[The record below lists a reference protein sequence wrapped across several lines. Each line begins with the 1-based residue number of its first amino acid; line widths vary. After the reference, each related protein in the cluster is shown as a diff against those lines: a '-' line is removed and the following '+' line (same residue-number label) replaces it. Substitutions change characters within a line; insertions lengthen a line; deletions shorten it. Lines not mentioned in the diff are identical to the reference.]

1 MLTTIRDKLKTWV
14 VVLLVVLVAIPLIFL
29 GVGEY
34 GTNQERYAF
43 KVNDQEISKSVVLQ
57 EIGQFK
63 DVLRKNY
70 QGSIPPIYT
79 NKFIKKITIDNLIRR
94 NIENNIASNAGL
106 VFSDESIIEDIENT
120 SSFKDENGFNAQLY
134 KRRLFLINMNPVV
147 YEQYVY
153 QRGIRDQMR
162 KAITDTSLLS
172 VYDKKINV
180 AANYH
185 QKSGRLVEIKKDL
198 IEDQINITLNQI
210 NDYYEK
216 NRESFLSDDEAEFE
230 YIRLNKSDFIKFT
243 KIEESE
249 LVRVYEKNLSSGVY
263 KLDDLY
269 ELNHLVFPIKG
280 NKDVTLRSA
289 KKAYE
294 KLTKGTTLLEIVQEF
309 EIDDDSKNNKGYLG
323 KLSLGEMPDIIKNNI
338 IGMNKEDLKIITTES
353 NAIHIIQLIELHKR
367 GNKTFDMVKSDIK
380 NKLLT
385 NKGSIDYY
393 TTLDNIKN
401 NLFIKN
407 TTLNNVAKSFNLKL
421 VKTPRISESY
431 KDMILSSNVL
441 TQLFESINSDEPYK
455 PIYIGNDDVLFVKKV
470 KYYPPKQL
478 PLKDTEDAIKALLY
492 TKAINS
498 KLSKVAQQ
506 TLKSLNNGTYT
517 NFQSFKVYNYDD
529 KYDKEIMTIIN
540 GQSVTDGFVS
550 HKLSSGHYLLLK
562 LDSFDQVLDVEKIN
576 NDNFYD
582 FLENT
587 NSEGDYN
594 SFYVSKYDKFNIDVN
609 EEYLDQ

>member
-198 IEDQINITLNQI
+198 IEEQINITLNQI

-280 NKDVTLRSA
+280 NKDATLRSA

>member
-1 MLTTIRDKLKTWV
+1 MLTTIRDKLKTSV
-14 VVLLVVLVAIPLIFL
+14 VVLLIVLVAIPLIFL

-43 KVNDQEISKSVVLQ
+43 RVNEQEVSKSIVLQ

-70 QGSIPPIYT
+70 QGSIPPVYT

-94 NIENNIASNAGL
+94 NIENNISSNANL
-106 VFSDESIIEDIENT
+106 VFSDESIIDDIQNT
-120 SSFKDENGFNAQLY
+120 SSFKDENGFNTQLY
-134 KRRLFLINMNPVV
+134 KRRLFMINMNPAV

-153 QRGIRDQMR
+153 QKGIRDQMR

-185 QKSGRLVEIKKDL
+185 QKSGRLVEIKKNL
-198 IEDQINITLNQI
+198 IEDQVNITLNQI
-210 NDYYEK
+210 NDYYQK

-230 YIRLNKSDFIKFT
+230 YIRLNKSDFIKLA
-243 KIEESE
+243 KIEENE
-249 LVRVYEKNLSSGVY
+249 LINTYEKNLSSGIY
-263 KLDDLY
+263 KLDDQY
-269 ELNHLVFPIKG
+269 ELNHLVFPIEG
-280 NKDVTLRSA
+280 NKDATLKSA

-294 KLTKGTTLLEIVQEF
+294 KLTKGTTFLEITQEF

-338 IGMNKEDLKIITTES
+338 IGMNNEDLKMITTEP
-353 NAIHIIQLIELHKR
+353 NAIHIIKLIELHKR
-367 GNKTFDMVKSDIK
+367 GNKTFNMVKGNIK
-380 NKLLT
+380 NKLST
-385 NKGSIDYY
+385 NKGSIDYFA
-393 TTLDNIKN
+393 TLDNIKN
-401 NLFIKN
+401 NLFIKS
-407 TTLNNVAKSFNLKL
+407 TSLDNVAKSFNLKL

-431 KDMILSSNVL
+431 KNNILSSNVL
-441 TQLFESINSDEPYK
+441 KQLFNNINNDAPYN
-455 PIYIGNDDVLFVKKV
+455 PIYIGNDDVLFVKKI
-470 KYYPPKQL
+470 KYYPSKQL

-498 KLSKVAQQ
+498 KLSKIAQE
-506 TLKSLNNGTYT
+506 TLKSLNNGTYS

-529 KYDKEIMTIIN
+529 LYDKEIMTIIN
-540 GQSVTDGFVS
+540 QQPVTNSFVS

-562 LDSFDQVLDVEKIN
+562 LDSFDQVLDNEKIN

-582 FLENT
+582 FLDNT

-594 SFYVSKYDKFNIDVN
+594 SFYVSKYNEFEIDVN

>member
-14 VVLLVVLVAIPLIFL
+14 VVLLIVLVAIPLIFL

-43 KVNDQEISKSVVLQ
+43 RVNEQEVSKSVVLQ

-70 QGSIPPIYT
+70 QGSIPPVYT
-79 NKFIKKITIDNLIRR
+79 NKFIKKITIDNLIRK
-94 NIENNIASNAGL
+94 NIENNISSNANL
-106 VFSDESIIEDIENT
+106 VFSDESIIDDIQNT
-120 SSFKDENGFNAQLY
+120 SSFKDENGFNTQLY

-153 QRGIRDQMR
+153 QKGIRDQMR

-172 VYDKKINV
+172 VYDKKINI

-185 QKSGRLVEIKKDL
+185 QKSGRLVEIKTNL

-210 NDYYEK
+210 NDYYQK

-230 YIRLNKSDFIKFT
+230 YIRLNKSDFIKSA
-243 KIEESE
+243 KIEENE
-249 LVRVYEKNLSSGVY
+249 LINIYEKNLSSGIY
-263 KLDDLY
+263 KLDDQY

-280 NKDVTLRSA
+280 NKNATLRSA

-294 KLTKGTTLLEIVQEF
+294 KLTKGTTFPEITQEF

-338 IGMNKEDLKIITTES
+338 IGMNKEDLKIITTEP

-367 GNKTFDMVKSDIK
+367 GNKTFDMVKGDIK
-380 NKLLT
+380 NKLST

-393 TTLDNIKN
+393 ATLDNIKN

-407 TTLNNVAKSFNLKL
+407 TSINNVAKSFNLKL

-431 KDMILSSNVL
+431 KSKILSSNVL
-441 TQLFESINSDEPYK
+441 TQLFDNTNSDKPYK
-455 PIYIGNDDVLFVKKV
+455 PIYIGNDDVLFVKKI

-492 TKAINS
+492 TKALNS
-498 KLSKVAQQ
+498 KLSKVAQE
-506 TLKSLNNGTYT
+506 TLKSLNNGTYS

-529 KYDKEIMTIIN
+529 QYDKEIMTIIN
-540 GQSVTDGFVS
+540 QQPVTNSFLS

-562 LDSFDQVLDVEKIN
+562 LDSFDHVLDVEKIN

-582 FLENT
+582 FLDNT

-594 SFYVSKYDKFNIDVN
+594 SFYVSKYDEFEIDVN

>member
-94 NIENNIASNAGL
+94 NIENNIASNADL

-280 NKDVTLRSA
+280 NKDATLRSA

-540 GQSVTDGFVS
+540 GQPVTDGFVS

>member
-280 NKDVTLRSA
+280 NKDATLRSA

-478 PLKDTEDAIKALLY
+478 PLKDTKDAIKALLY

>member
-43 KVNDQEISKSVVLQ
+43 RVNDQEVSKSIVLQ

-70 QGSIPPIYT
+70 QGSIPPVYT

-94 NIENNIASNAGL
+94 NIENNISIDLNL
-106 VFSDESIIEDIENT
+106 VFSDDSIIEDIQNT
-120 SSFKDENGFNAQLY
+120 TSFRDENGFNTQLY
-134 KRRLFLINMNPVV
+134 KRRLFLINMNPEV

-153 QRGIRDQMR
+153 QKGIRDQMR
-162 KAITDTSLLS
+162 KSITDTSLLS

-185 QKSGRLVEIKKDL
+185 QKSGRLVEIKKNL

-210 NDYYEK
+210 NDYYQK
-216 NRESFLSDDEAEFE
+216 NTESFLSDDEAEFE
-230 YIRLNKSDFIKFT
+230 YIRLNKSDFIKLT
-243 KIEESE
+243 KIEENE
-249 LVRVYEKNLSSGVY
+249 LINIYEKNLSSGIY
-263 KLDDLY
+263 KLDDQY
-269 ELNHLVFPIKG
+269 ELHHLVFPIKG
-280 NKDVTLRSA
+280 NKDTTLKFA

-294 KLTKGTTLLEIVQEF
+294 KLTKGTTFIEITQEF

-323 KLSLGEMPDIIKNNI
+323 KLSLGEMPDVIKNNI
-338 IGMNKEDLKIITTES
+338 IGMNKEDLKMITTEP

-367 GNKTFDMVKSDIK
+367 GNKTFDMVKDDIK

-393 TTLDNIKN
+393 ATLDNIKN
-401 NLFIKN
+401 NLFINN
-407 TTLNNVAKSFNLKL
+407 TSLNKVAKSFNLKL

-431 KDMILSSNVL
+431 KNKILSSNVL
-441 TQLFESINSDEPYK
+441 TQLFDNINSDEPYK
-455 PIYIGNDDVLFVKKV
+455 PIYIGNDDVLFVKKI

-498 KLSKVAQQ
+498 KLSKVAQE

-517 NFQSFKVYNYDD
+517 NYQSFKVYNYDD
-529 KYDKEIMTIIN
+529 KYNKEIMAIIN
-540 GQSVTDGFVS
+540 QQPVTNNFLS

-562 LDSFDQVLDVEKIN
+562 LDSFDQVLDVEKID

-582 FLENT
+582 FLDNT

-594 SFYVSKYDKFNIDVN
+594 SFYVSNYNEFEIDVN

>member
-94 NIENNIASNAGL
+94 NIENNIASNADL

-280 NKDVTLRSA
+280 NKDATLRSA

>member
-1 MLTTIRDKLKTWV
+1 MLTAIRDKLKTWV
-14 VVLLVVLVAIPLIFL
+14 VVLLIVLVAIPLIFL

-43 KVNDQEISKSVVLQ
+43 KVNDQEVSKSVVLQ

-70 QGSIPPIYT
+70 QGAIPPVYT
-79 NKFIKKITIDNLIRR
+79 NKFIKKITIDNLIRK
-94 NIENNIASNAGL
+94 NIENNISSNANL
-106 VFSDESIIEDIENT
+106 VFSDESIIDDIQNT
-120 SSFKDENGFNAQLY
+120 SSFRDENGFNTQLY

-153 QRGIRDQMR
+153 QKGIRDQMR

-185 QKSGRLVEIKKDL
+185 LKSGRLVEIQKNLVEND
-198 IEDQINITLNQI
+198 INITLNQI
-210 NDYYEK
+210 NDYYQK

-249 LVRVYEKNLSSGVY
+249 LVNVYEKNLSSGIY
-263 KLDDLY
+263 KLDDQY

-280 NKDVTLRSA
+280 NKDETLRSA

-294 KLTKGTTLLEIVQEF
+294 KLTKGSTLQEITEEF

-338 IGMNKEDLKIITTES
+338 IGMNREDLKIITTES
-353 NAIHIIQLIELHKR
+353 NAIHIIRLIELHKR
-367 GNKTFDMVKSDIK
+367 GNKSFDMVKGEIK
-380 NKLLT
+380 SKLSA
-385 NKGSIDYY
+385 NKGSTEFYA
-393 TTLDNIKN
+393 TLDNIKN
-401 NLFIKN
+401 NLYIKN
-407 TTLNNVAKSFNLKL
+407 TSLNNIAKSFNLKL
-421 VKTPRISESY
+421 LKTPRISQSY
-431 KDMILSSNVL
+431 KNKILSFNVL
-441 TQLFESINSDEPYK
+441 AQLFDNINSDKQYK
-455 PIYIGNDDVLFVKKV
+455 PIYIGNDDVLFVKKI

-498 KLSKVAQQ
+498 KLSKVAQE

-517 NFQSFKVYNYDD
+517 NYQSFNVYNYDD

-540 GQSVTDGFVS
+540 EQPVTDGFVS
-550 HKLSSGHYLLLK
+550 HKLSSGNYLLLK

-582 FLENT
+582 FLDNT

-594 SFYVSKYDKFNIDVN
+594 SFYVSKYDEFEIDVN

>member
-14 VVLLVVLVAIPLIFL
+14 VVLLIVLVAIPLIFL

-280 NKDVTLRSA
+280 NKDATLRSA

>member
-280 NKDVTLRSA
+280 NKDATLRSA
-289 KKAYE
+289 KTAYE

>member
-280 NKDVTLRSA
+280 NKDATLRSA

-498 KLSKVAQQ
+498 KLSKIAQE
-506 TLKSLNNGTYT
+506 TLKSLNNGTYS

-529 KYDKEIMTIIN
+529 QYDKEIMTIIN
-540 GQSVTDGFVS
+540 QQPVTNSFVS

-562 LDSFDQVLDVEKIN
+562 LDSFDQVLDNEKIN

-582 FLENT
+582 FLDNT

-594 SFYVSKYDKFNIDVN
+594 SFYVSKYDEFEIDVN

>member
-14 VVLLVVLVAIPLIFL
+14 VVLLIVLVAIPLIFL

-43 KVNDQEISKSVVLQ
+43 RVNEQEVSKSVVLQ

-70 QGSIPPIYT
+70 QGSIPPVYT

-94 NIENNIASNAGL
+94 NIENNISSNANL
-106 VFSDESIIEDIENT
+106 VFSDESIIDDIQNT

-153 QRGIRDQMR
+153 QKGIRDQMR

-172 VYDKKINV
+172 VYDKKIHV

-185 QKSGRLVEIKKDL
+185 QKSGRLVEIKKNL
-198 IEDQINITLNQI
+198 IKDQINITLNQI
-210 NDYYEK
+210 NDYYQR
-216 NRESFLSDDEAEFE
+216 NRGSFLSDDEAEFE
-230 YIRLNKSDFIKFT
+230 YIRLNKSDFIKSI
-243 KIEESE
+243 KIEENE
-249 LVRVYEKNLSSGVY
+249 LINIYEKNLSSGIY
-263 KLDDLY
+263 KLDDQY
-269 ELNHLVFPIKG
+269 ELNHIVFPIKG
-280 NKDVTLRSA
+280 NKNTTLRFA
-289 KKAYE
+289 NKAYE
-294 KLTKGTTLLEIVQEF
+294 KLTKGTTFPEITQEF

-338 IGMNKEDLKIITTES
+338 IGMNKDDLKMITTES

-367 GNKTFDMVKSDIK
+367 GNKTFDMVKGDIK
-380 NKLLT
+380 NKLST

-393 TTLDNIKN
+393 ATLDNIKN

-407 TTLNNVAKSFNLKL
+407 TSLNNVAKSFNLKL

-431 KDMILSSNVL
+431 KSTILSSNVL
-441 TQLFESINSDEPYK
+441 TQLFDNINSDEPYK
-455 PIYIGNDDVLFVKKV
+455 PIYIGNDDVLFVKKI

-492 TKAINS
+492 TKALNS
-498 KLSKVAQQ
+498 KLSKLAQE
-506 TLKSLNNGTYT
+506 TLKSLNNGTYS

-540 GQSVTDGFVS
+540 QQPVTNSFLS
-550 HKLSSGHYLLLK
+550 HKLSSGNYLLLK
-562 LDSFDQVLDVEKIN
+562 LDSFNQVLDVEKIN

-582 FLENT
+582 FLDNT

-594 SFYVSKYDKFNIDVN
+594 SFYVSKYDEFEIDVN

>member
-14 VVLLVVLVAIPLIFL
+14 VVLLIVLVAIPLIFL

-43 KVNDQEISKSVVLQ
+43 RVNEQEVSKSVVLQ

-70 QGSIPPIYT
+70 QGSIPPVYT

-94 NIENNIASNAGL
+94 NIENNISSNANL
-106 VFSDESIIEDIENT
+106 VFSDESIIDDIQNT

-153 QRGIRDQMR
+153 QKGIRDQMR

-172 VYDKKINV
+172 VYDKKIHV

-185 QKSGRLVEIKKDL
+185 QKSGRLVEIKKNL

-210 NDYYEK
+210 NDYYQR
-216 NRESFLSDDEAEFE
+216 NRGSFLSDDEAEFE
-230 YIRLNKSDFIKFT
+230 YIRLNKSDFIKSI
-243 KIEESE
+243 KIEENE
-249 LVRVYEKNLSSGVY
+249 LINTYEKNLSSGIY
-263 KLDDLY
+263 KLDDQY
-269 ELNHLVFPIKG
+269 ELNHIVFPIKG
-280 NKDVTLRSA
+280 NKNTTLRFA
-289 KKAYE
+289 NKAYE
-294 KLTKGTTLLEIVQEF
+294 KLTKGTTFPEITQEF

-338 IGMNKEDLKIITTES
+338 IGMNKDDLKMITTES

-367 GNKTFDMVKSDIK
+367 GNKTFDMVKGDIK
-380 NKLLT
+380 NKLST

-393 TTLDNIKN
+393 ATLDNIKN

-407 TTLNNVAKSFNLKL
+407 TSLNNVAKSFNLKL

-431 KDMILSSNVL
+431 KSTILSSNVL
-441 TQLFESINSDEPYK
+441 TQLFDNINSDEPYK
-455 PIYIGNDDVLFVKKV
+455 PIYIGNDDVLFVKKI

-492 TKAINS
+492 TKALNS
-498 KLSKVAQQ
+498 KLSKLAQE
-506 TLKSLNNGTYT
+506 TLKSLNNGTYS

-540 GQSVTDGFVS
+540 QQPVTNSFLS
-550 HKLSSGHYLLLK
+550 HKLSSGNYLLLK
-562 LDSFDQVLDVEKIN
+562 LDSFNQVLDVEKIN

-582 FLENT
+582 FLDNT

-594 SFYVSKYDKFNIDVN
+594 SFYVSKYDEFEIDVN

>member
-63 DVLRKNY
+63 DVLKKNY

-280 NKDVTLRSA
+280 NKDATLRSA

>member
-94 NIENNIASNAGL
+94 SIENNISSNAGL

-280 NKDVTLRSA
+280 NKDATLRSA

-338 IGMNKEDLKIITTES
+338 IGMNKKDLKIITTES

-478 PLKDTEDAIKALLY
+478 PLKDTEDAIRALLY

>member
-280 NKDVTLRSA
+280 NKDATLRSA

>member
-94 NIENNIASNAGL
+94 NIENNIASNADL

-243 KIEESE
+243 KIEENE

-280 NKDVTLRSA
+280 NKDATLRSA

>member
-249 LVRVYEKNLSSGVY
+249 LLRVYEKNLSSGVY

-280 NKDVTLRSA
+280 NKDATLRSA

-609 EEYLDQ
+609 EDYLDQ

>member
-94 NIENNIASNAGL
+94 NIENNIASNADL

-280 NKDVTLRSA
+280 NKDATLRSA

-294 KLTKGTTLLEIVQEF
+294 KLTKGTTFLEITQEF

>member
-14 VVLLVVLVAIPLIFL
+14 VVLLIVLVAIPLIFL

-43 KVNDQEISKSVVLQ
+43 RVNEQEVSKSIVLQ

-70 QGSIPPIYT
+70 QGSIPPVYT

-94 NIENNIASNAGL
+94 NIENNISSNANL
-106 VFSDESIIEDIENT
+106 VFSDESIIDDIQNT
-120 SSFKDENGFNAQLY
+120 SSFKDENGFNTQLY
-134 KRRLFLINMNPVV
+134 KRRLFMINMNPAV

-153 QRGIRDQMR
+153 QKGIRDQMR

-185 QKSGRLVEIKKDL
+185 QKSGRLVEIKKNL

-210 NDYYEK
+210 NDYYQK

-230 YIRLNKSDFIKFT
+230 YIRLNKSDFIKLA
-243 KIEESE
+243 KIEENE
-249 LVRVYEKNLSSGVY
+249 LINTYEKNLSSGIY
-263 KLDDLY
+263 KLDDQY
-269 ELNHLVFPIKG
+269 ELNHLVFPIEG
-280 NKDVTLRSA
+280 NKDATLKSA

-294 KLTKGTTLLEIVQEF
+294 KLTKGATFLEITQEF

-338 IGMNKEDLKIITTES
+338 IGMNNEDLKMITTEP
-353 NAIHIIQLIELHKR
+353 NAIHIIKLIELHKR
-367 GNKTFDMVKSDIK
+367 GNKTLNMVKGNIK

-385 NKGSIDYY
+385 NKGSIDYFA
-393 TTLDNIKN
+393 TLDNIKN

-407 TTLNNVAKSFNLKL
+407 TSLDNVAKSFNLKL

-431 KDMILSSNVL
+431 KNNILSSNVL
-441 TQLFESINSDEPYK
+441 KQLFNNINNDAPYN
-455 PIYIGNDDVLFVKKV
+455 PIYIGNDDVLFVKKI
-470 KYYPPKQL
+470 KYYPSKQL

-498 KLSKVAQQ
+498 KLSKIAQE
-506 TLKSLNNGTYT
+506 TLKSLNNGTYS

-529 KYDKEIMTIIN
+529 QYDKEIMTIIN
-540 GQSVTDGFVS
+540 QQPVTNSFVS

-562 LDSFDQVLDVEKIN
+562 LDSFDQVLDNEKIN

-582 FLENT
+582 FLDNT

-594 SFYVSKYDKFNIDVN
+594 SFYVSKYDEFEIDVN

>member
-478 PLKDTEDAIKALLY
+478 PLKDTEDAIRALLY

>member
-94 NIENNIASNAGL
+94 NIENNIASNADL

-280 NKDVTLRSA
+280 NKDATLRSA

-385 NKGSIDYY
+385 NKGSIEYY

-594 SFYVSKYDKFNIDVN
+594 SFYVSKYNEFEIDVN

>member
-249 LVRVYEKNLSSGVY
+249 LVHVYEKNLSSGVY

-280 NKDVTLRSA
+280 NKDATLRSA
-289 KKAYE
+289 KTAYE

-338 IGMNKEDLKIITTES
+338 IGMNKKDLKIITTES

>member
-14 VVLLVVLVAIPLIFL
+14 VVLLIVLVAIPLIFL

-43 KVNDQEISKSVVLQ
+43 RVNEQEVSKSIVLQ

-70 QGSIPPIYT
+70 QGSIPPVYT

-94 NIENNIASNAGL
+94 NIENNISSNANL
-106 VFSDESIIEDIENT
+106 VFSDESIIDDIQNT
-120 SSFKDENGFNAQLY
+120 SSFKDENGFNTQLY
-134 KRRLFLINMNPVV
+134 KRRLFMINMNPAV

-153 QRGIRDQMR
+153 QKGIRDQMR

-185 QKSGRLVEIKKDL
+185 QKSGRLVEIKKNL
-198 IEDQINITLNQI
+198 IEDQVNITLNQI
-210 NDYYEK
+210 NDYYQK

-230 YIRLNKSDFIKFT
+230 YIRLNKSDFIKLA
-243 KIEESE
+243 KIEENE
-249 LVRVYEKNLSSGVY
+249 LINTYEKNLSSGIY
-263 KLDDLY
+263 KLDDQY
-269 ELNHLVFPIKG
+269 ELNHLVFPIEG
-280 NKDVTLRSA
+280 NKDATLKSA

-294 KLTKGTTLLEIVQEF
+294 KLTKGTTFLEITQEF

-338 IGMNKEDLKIITTES
+338 IGMNNEDLKMITTEP
-353 NAIHIIQLIELHKR
+353 NAIHIIKLIELHKR
-367 GNKTFDMVKSDIK
+367 GNKTFNMVKGNIK
-380 NKLLT
+380 NKLST
-385 NKGSIDYY
+385 NKGSIDYFA
-393 TTLDNIKN
+393 TLDNIKN

-407 TTLNNVAKSFNLKL
+407 TSLDNVAKSFNLKL

-431 KDMILSSNVL
+431 KNNILSSNVL
-441 TQLFESINSDEPYK
+441 KQLFNNINNDAPYN
-455 PIYIGNDDVLFVKKV
+455 PIYIGNDDVLFVKKI
-470 KYYPPKQL
+470 KYYPSKQL

-498 KLSKVAQQ
+498 KLSKIAQE
-506 TLKSLNNGTYT
+506 TLKSLNNGTYS

-529 KYDKEIMTIIN
+529 LYDKEIMTIIN
-540 GQSVTDGFVS
+540 QQPVTNSFVS

-562 LDSFDQVLDVEKIN
+562 LDSFDQVLDNEKIN

-582 FLENT
+582 FLDNT

-594 SFYVSKYDKFNIDVN
+594 SFYVSKYNEFEIDVN

>member
-14 VVLLVVLVAIPLIFL
+14 VVLLIVLVAIPLIFL

-43 KVNDQEISKSVVLQ
+43 RVNEQEVSKSIVLQ

-70 QGSIPPIYT
+70 QGSIPPVYT

-94 NIENNIASNAGL
+94 NIENNISSNANL
-106 VFSDESIIEDIENT
+106 VFSDESIIDDIQNT
-120 SSFKDENGFNAQLY
+120 SSFKDENGFNTQLY
-134 KRRLFLINMNPVV
+134 KRRLFMINMNPAV

-153 QRGIRDQMR
+153 QKGIRDQMR

-185 QKSGRLVEIKKDL
+185 QKSGRLVEIKKNL
-198 IEDQINITLNQI
+198 IEDQVNITLNQI
-210 NDYYEK
+210 NDYYQK

-230 YIRLNKSDFIKFT
+230 YIRLNKSDFIKLA
-243 KIEESE
+243 KIEENE
-249 LVRVYEKNLSSGVY
+249 LINTYEKNLSSGIY
-263 KLDDLY
+263 KLDDQY
-269 ELNHLVFPIKG
+269 ELNHLVFPIEG
-280 NKDVTLRSA
+280 NKDATLKSA

-294 KLTKGTTLLEIVQEF
+294 KLTKGTTFLEITQEF

-338 IGMNKEDLKIITTES
+338 IGMNNEDLKMITTEP
-353 NAIHIIQLIELHKR
+353 NAIHIIKLIELHKR
-367 GNKTFDMVKSDIK
+367 GNKTFNMVKGNIK

-385 NKGSIDYY
+385 NKGSIDYFA
-393 TTLDNIKN
+393 TLDNIKN

-407 TTLNNVAKSFNLKL
+407 TSLDNVAKSFNLKL

-431 KDMILSSNVL
+431 KNNILSSNVL
-441 TQLFESINSDEPYK
+441 KQLFNNINNDAPYN
-455 PIYIGNDDVLFVKKV
+455 PIYIGNDDVLFVKKI
-470 KYYPPKQL
+470 KYYPSKQL

-498 KLSKVAQQ
+498 KLSKIAQE
-506 TLKSLNNGTYT
+506 TLKSLNNGTYS

-529 KYDKEIMTIIN
+529 LYDKEIMTIIN
-540 GQSVTDGFVS
+540 QQPVTNSFVS

-562 LDSFDQVLDVEKIN
+562 LDSFDQVLDNEKIN

-582 FLENT
+582 FLDNT

-594 SFYVSKYDKFNIDVN
+594 SFYVSKYNEFEIDVN

>member
-280 NKDVTLRSA
+280 NKDATLRSA

-323 KLSLGEMPDIIKNNI
+323 KLSLDEMPDIIKNNI

>member
-14 VVLLVVLVAIPLIFL
+14 VVLLIVLVAIPLIFL

-43 KVNDQEISKSVVLQ
+43 RVNEQEVSKSIVLQ

-70 QGSIPPIYT
+70 QGSIPPVYT

-94 NIENNIASNAGL
+94 NIENNISSNANL
-106 VFSDESIIEDIENT
+106 VFSDESIIDDIQNT
-120 SSFKDENGFNAQLY
+120 SSFKDENGFNTQLY
-134 KRRLFLINMNPVV
+134 KRRLFMINMNPAV

-153 QRGIRDQMR
+153 QKGIRDQMR

-185 QKSGRLVEIKKDL
+185 QKSGRLVEIKKNL

-210 NDYYEK
+210 NDYYQK

-230 YIRLNKSDFIKFT
+230 YIRLNKSDFIKLT
-243 KIEESE
+243 KIEENE
-249 LVRVYEKNLSSGVY
+249 LINTYEKNLSSGIY
-263 KLDDLY
+263 KLDDQY
-269 ELNHLVFPIKG
+269 ELNHLVFPIEG
-280 NKDVTLRSA
+280 NKDATLKSA

-294 KLTKGTTLLEIVQEF
+294 KLTKGTTFLEITQEF

-338 IGMNKEDLKIITTES
+338 IGMNNEDLKMITTEP
-353 NAIHIIQLIELHKR
+353 NAIHIIKLIELHKR
-367 GNKTFDMVKSDIK
+367 GNKTFNMVKGNIK

-385 NKGSIDYY
+385 NKGSIDYFA
-393 TTLDNIKN
+393 TLDNIKN

-407 TTLNNVAKSFNLKL
+407 TSLDNVAKSFNLKL

-431 KDMILSSNVL
+431 KNNILSSNVL
-441 TQLFESINSDEPYK
+441 KQLFNNINNDAPYN
-455 PIYIGNDDVLFVKKV
+455 PIYIGNDDVLFVKKI
-470 KYYPPKQL
+470 KYYPSKQL

-498 KLSKVAQQ
+498 KLSKIAQE
-506 TLKSLNNGTYT
+506 TLKSLNNGTYS

-529 KYDKEIMTIIN
+529 QYDKEIMTIIN
-540 GQSVTDGFVS
+540 QQPVTNSFVS

-562 LDSFDQVLDVEKIN
+562 LDSFDQVLDNEKIN

-582 FLENT
+582 FLDNT

-594 SFYVSKYDKFNIDVN
+594 SFYVSKYDEFEIDVN

>member
-1 MLTTIRDKLKTWV
+1 MLTTIRDKLKTSV
-14 VVLLVVLVAIPLIFL
+14 VVLLIVLVAIPLIFL

-43 KVNDQEISKSVVLQ
+43 RVNEQEVSKSIVLQ

-70 QGSIPPIYT
+70 QGSIPPVYT

-94 NIENNIASNAGL
+94 NIENNISSNANL
-106 VFSDESIIEDIENT
+106 VFSDESIIDDIQNT
-120 SSFKDENGFNAQLY
+120 SSFKDENGFNTQLY
-134 KRRLFLINMNPVV
+134 KRRLFMINMNPAV

-153 QRGIRDQMR
+153 QKGIRDQMR

-185 QKSGRLVEIKKDL
+185 QKSGRLVEIKKNL
-198 IEDQINITLNQI
+198 IEDQVNITLNQI
-210 NDYYEK
+210 NDYYQK

-230 YIRLNKSDFIKFT
+230 YIRLNKSDFIKLA
-243 KIEESE
+243 KIEENE
-249 LVRVYEKNLSSGVY
+249 LINTYEKNLSSGIY
-263 KLDDLY
+263 KLDDQY
-269 ELNHLVFPIKG
+269 ELNHLVFPIEG
-280 NKDVTLRSA
+280 NKDATLKSA

-294 KLTKGTTLLEIVQEF
+294 KLTKGTTFLEITQEF

-338 IGMNKEDLKIITTES
+338 IGMNNEDLKMITTEP
-353 NAIHIIQLIELHKR
+353 NAIHIIKLIELHKR
-367 GNKTFDMVKSDIK
+367 GNKTFNMVKGNIK
-380 NKLLT
+380 NKLST
-385 NKGSIDYY
+385 NKGSIDYFA
-393 TTLDNIKN
+393 TLDNIKN

-407 TTLNNVAKSFNLKL
+407 TSLDNVAKSFNLKL

-431 KDMILSSNVL
+431 KNNILSSNVL
-441 TQLFESINSDEPYK
+441 KQLFNNINNDAPYN
-455 PIYIGNDDVLFVKKV
+455 PIYIGNDDVLFVKKI
-470 KYYPPKQL
+470 KYYPSKQL

-498 KLSKVAQQ
+498 KLSKIAQE
-506 TLKSLNNGTYT
+506 TLKSLNNGTYS

-529 KYDKEIMTIIN
+529 LYDKEIMTIIN
-540 GQSVTDGFVS
+540 QQPVTNSFVS

-562 LDSFDQVLDVEKIN
+562 LDSFDQVLDNEKIN

-582 FLENT
+582 FLDNT

-594 SFYVSKYDKFNIDVN
+594 SFYVSKYNEFEIDVN

>member
-14 VVLLVVLVAIPLIFL
+14 VVLLIVLVAIPLIFL

-43 KVNDQEISKSVVLQ
+43 RVNEQEVSKSIVLQ

-70 QGSIPPIYT
+70 QGSIPPVYT

-94 NIENNIASNAGL
+94 NIENNISSNANL
-106 VFSDESIIEDIENT
+106 VFSDESIIDDIQNT
-120 SSFKDENGFNAQLY
+120 SSFKDENGFNTQLY
-134 KRRLFLINMNPVV
+134 KRRLFMINMNPAV

-153 QRGIRDQMR
+153 QKGIRDQMR

-172 VYDKKINV
+172 VYGKKINV

-185 QKSGRLVEIKKDL
+185 QKSGRLVEIKKNL

-210 NDYYEK
+210 NDYYQK

-230 YIRLNKSDFIKFT
+230 YIRLNKSDFIKLA
-243 KIEESE
+243 KIEENE
-249 LVRVYEKNLSSGVY
+249 LINTYEKNLSSGIY
-263 KLDDLY
+263 KLDDQY
-269 ELNHLVFPIKG
+269 ELNHLVFPIEG
-280 NKDVTLRSA
+280 NKDATLKSA

-294 KLTKGTTLLEIVQEF
+294 KLTKGATFLEITQEF

-338 IGMNKEDLKIITTES
+338 IGMNNEDLKMITTEP
-353 NAIHIIQLIELHKR
+353 NAIHIIKLIELHKR
-367 GNKTFDMVKSDIK
+367 GNKTLNMVKGNIK

-385 NKGSIDYY
+385 NKGSIDYFA
-393 TTLDNIKN
+393 TLDNIKN

-407 TTLNNVAKSFNLKL
+407 TSLDNVAKSFNLKL

-431 KDMILSSNVL
+431 KNNILSSNVL
-441 TQLFESINSDEPYK
+441 KQLFNNINNDAPYN
-455 PIYIGNDDVLFVKKV
+455 PIYIGNDDVLFVKKI
-470 KYYPPKQL
+470 KYYPSKQL

-498 KLSKVAQQ
+498 KLSKIAQE
-506 TLKSLNNGTYT
+506 TLKSLNNGTYS

-529 KYDKEIMTIIN
+529 QYDKEIMTIIN
-540 GQSVTDGFVS
+540 QQPVTNSFVS

-562 LDSFDQVLDVEKIN
+562 LDSFDQVLDNEKIN

-582 FLENT
+582 FLDNT

-594 SFYVSKYDKFNIDVN
+594 SFYVSKYDEFEIDVN

>member
-185 QKSGRLVEIKKDL
+185 QKSGRMVEIKKDL

-280 NKDVTLRSA
+280 NKDATLRSA

>member
-94 NIENNIASNAGL
+94 NIENNIASNADL

-280 NKDVTLRSA
+280 NKDATLRSA

-441 TQLFESINSDEPYK
+441 TQLFESINNDEPYK